1 MENEYSQENFRSKR
15 LENAVR
21 LAAEMFMNEG
31 IDNVKMTDIADKSGI
46 GVATLYRYFSTKTGI
61 LIAAMTYMWGEL
73 EKMFSGVFESDV
85 FLAQSGIKQ
94 LSDLM
99 RMYNVLFTAHAD
111 FMRLLAEF
119 DIFIKRENVTM
130 EELEEYDKS
139 MINFYPL
146 FERAYKKGLEDG
158 TIREIENFPLFYLTH
173 AHALMELSKKLVQ
186 GELVPS
192 DDFRYAEGEL
202 TLLIDSAVYY
212 LRKE

>member
-1 MENEYSQENFRSKR
+1 MENEFSQENFRNKR

-21 LAAEMFMNEG
+21 VAAELFMNNG
-31 IDNVKMTDIADKSGI
+31 IDSVKMTDIAEKSGV

-61 LIAAMTYMWGEL
+61 LIAAMTYMLGEL

-85 FLAQSGIKQ
+85 FLVQSGIKQ
-94 LSDLM
+94 LGDLM
-99 RMYNVLFTAHAD
+99 RLYNVLFTAHTD

-119 DIFIKRENVTM
+119 DIFVKHENVKK

-146 FERAYKKGLEDG
+146 FERAYEKGLEDG
-158 TIREIENFPLFYLTH
+158 TVREIDDFQLFYLTY
-173 AHALMELSKKLVQ
+173 AHSLTELSKKLVQ
-186 GELVPS
+186 GEIVPS
-192 DDFRYAEGEL
+192 DDFQHAEAEL
-202 TLLIDSAVYY
+202 SLLIDTAVYY